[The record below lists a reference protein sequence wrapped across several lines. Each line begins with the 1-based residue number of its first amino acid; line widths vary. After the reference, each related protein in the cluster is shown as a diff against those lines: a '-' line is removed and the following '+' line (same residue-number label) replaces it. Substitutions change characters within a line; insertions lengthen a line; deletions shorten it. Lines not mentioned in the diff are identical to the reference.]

1 MSTFDGQTIRMLADL
16 ILEPVRNGLIDL
28 LRFKL
33 DESPG
38 WMKTFGPESC
48 LSWCKTDCAGGMF
61 HLDASKSF
69 CFFALNIPSYPKHA
83 GTIMSSLATILKELL
98 LQGAEQAKRHHS
110 FRLQTRPRQFDPGPR
125 NENRIRF
132 YFAHSSAKHP
142 LFTEADGCVMDSV
155 KVAALRVRRNTHAP
169 TS

>member
-1 MSTFDGQTIRMLADL
+1 MVFANPTFDGQTIRMLADL

-38 WMKTFGPESC
+38 WMKTLGPESC
-48 LSWCKTDCAGGMF
+48 LSWCKTGCAGGMF

-83 GTIMSSLATILKELL
+83 GTTMSSLATILKELL
-98 LQGAEQAKRHHS
+98 LQGALRSETS
-110 FRLQTRPRQFDPGPR
+110 
-125 NENRIRF
+125 
-132 YFAHSSAKHP
+132 P
-142 LFTEADGCVMDSV
+142 LFSSLQSSFGQSSFGSD
-155 KVAALRVRRNTHAP
+155 LRNFPIRRNNTAKDHPWESLALGF
-169 TS
+169 